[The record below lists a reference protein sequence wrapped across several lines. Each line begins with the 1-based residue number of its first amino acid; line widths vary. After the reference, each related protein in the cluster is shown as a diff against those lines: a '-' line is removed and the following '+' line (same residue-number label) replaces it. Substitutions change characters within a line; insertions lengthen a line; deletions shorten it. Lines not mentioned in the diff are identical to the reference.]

1 MNSQE
6 TFSGG
11 LNGWANAYGTAAT
24 SGAVTHLPSGGESG
38 DGALQ
43 LERVNNNS
51 NIGLNPA
58 GINAD
63 VINFIKI
70 KYQNNS
76 NATSFRVQGSS
87 GAGNLTNK
95 VFSIT
100 ANSTTWVTDYL
111 AVGDI
116 TNWTGTL
123 DNLDI
128 LVRASYSS
136 GEGAI
141 IIDEVEFL
149 SLPSTFKGF
158 VQNAGFDD
166 FPTAVGFAPWDP
178 ATQAFATVNTST
190 DQFHNGTQSMKH
202 EYSAAPGATHFVFN
216 DYVHDFGASKTNQ
229 LKATLWVKVV
239 RPSTP
244 GTSPLIS
251 IQGQFRTGIVAGTLG
266 TQSNNV
272 TSTKTD
278 GTWEQMSF
286 SATPGTAYSFGQFRY
301 GIRVLN
307 LQADDIVYID
317 DISAFP
323 TTIAA
328 TAGTWEAAGSW
339 GGTSPA
345 QEDAKTIDSNIS
357 INSAVVSSGPITI
370 SAANTLTITSG
381 NSLTL
386 NSDLTTNDGLILE
399 SGAQLIVTGN
409 ATGNA
414 TYNRMLTSTDDSAA
428 ANLEG
433 WFTVTPP
440 FSGDA
445 LDNAWADNAANSIA
459 TSGDAL
465 KRGLG
470 TYTESSNTY
479 SYLLAD
485 DSNASTFVAGK
496 GYVVKRTTDGSISF
510 TGTINTD
517 DTGVDV
523 MVTKTAGIN
532 TGFNLLG
539 NPYPTNLNVATFIT
553 DNTTKLAQQQIWVWN
568 DDGNTFN
575 AKTGSSVLSPG
586 QAFFIEANANTSV
599 NISEAAQ
606 ITTGGDT
613 FQKTAN
619 TKLKL
624 TISNDKTHRYAE
636 IDYLAT
642 ATIGYDAGYEGEVFN
657 GIPDSFLLYTELLE
671 NNQGKNYQ
679 IQSLPNS
686 GLESMV
692 IPIGVKVAEN
702 AEFTF
707 SLEANNIPSD
717 LNVYLED
724 RVANTFTRLDE
735 LNSNY
740 KVTLD
745 AALDGTGRFFLHTK
759 ASKALSIDAEILN
772 SVSIFKTSNNNLRV
786 TGLKDGKA
794 SVSLYNLLG
803 KQVLQTSF
811 EASTS
816 KDIALPNLATGV
828 YLVNLQTA
836 EGKISKKIILE

>member
-1 MNSQE
+1 
-6 TFSGG
+6 
-11 LNGWANAYGTAAT
+11 
-24 SGAVTHLPSGGESG
+24 
-38 DGALQ
+38 
-43 LERVNNNS
+43 
-51 NIGLNPA
+51 
-58 GINAD
+58 
-63 VINFIKI
+63 
-70 KYQNNS
+70 
-76 NATSFRVQGSS
+76 
-87 GAGNLTNK
+87 
-95 VFSIT
+95 
-100 ANSTTWVTDYL
+100 
-111 AVGDI
+111 
-116 TNWTGTL
+116 
-123 DNLDI
+123 
-128 LVRASYSS
+128 
-136 GEGAI
+136 
-141 IIDEVEFL
+141 
-149 SLPSTFKGF
+149 
-158 VQNAGFDD
+158 
-166 FPTAVGFAPWDP
+166 
-178 ATQAFATVNTST
+178 
-190 DQFHNGTQSMKH
+190 
-202 EYSAAPGATHFVFN
+202 
-216 DYVHDFGASKTNQ
+216 
-229 LKATLWVKVV
+229 
-239 RPSTP
+239 
-244 GTSPLIS
+244 
-251 IQGQFRTGIVAGTLG
+251 
-266 TQSNNV
+266 
-272 TSTKTD
+272 
-278 GTWEQMSF
+278 
-286 SATPGTAYSFGQFRY
+286 
-301 GIRVLN
+301 
-307 LQADDIVYID
+307 
-317 DISAFP
+317 
-323 TTIAA
+323 
-328 TAGTWEAAGSW
+328 
-339 GGTSPA
+339 
-345 QEDAKTIDSNIS
+345 
-357 INSAVVSSGPITI
+357 
-370 SAANTLTITSG
+370 
-381 NSLTL
+381 
-386 NSDLTTNDGLILE
+386 
-399 SGAQLIVTGN
+399 
-409 ATGNA
+409 
-414 TYNRMLTSTDDSAA
+414 
-428 ANLEG
+428 
-433 WFTVTPP
+433 
-440 FSGDA
+440 
-445 LDNAWADNAANSIA
+445 
-459 TSGDAL
+459 
-465 KRGLG
+465 
-470 TYTESSNTY
+470 
-479 SYLLAD
+479 
-485 DSNASTFVAGK
+485 
-496 GYVVKRTTDGSISF
+496 
-510 TGTINTD
+510 
-517 DTGVDV
+517 

-717 LNVYLED
+717 LNVYLDD